1 MKFAPDGYSTIW
13 IAAAISIVFIAIGWW
28 LGSWPQWLFF
38 GLAVFITGF
47 TVFFFRDPDR
57 VTPQDPNLLIS
68 PADGKVIL
76 IQRVVEAN
84 YLKEEV
90 TQVSIFL
97 SPMNVHVN
105 RIPLSGVVEYKMYH
119 PGEYLVAWHE
129 KASLL
134 NERAEFGVRHASG
147 TKMYFKQIT
156 GFIARRITFHINEG
170 DTVAAGD
177 RFGIMKFGSR
187 MDLLIPDSIELNVN
201 IGDITVAGETILG
214 RIR

>member
-13 IAAAISIVFIAIGWW
+13 IAVAISLVLIAIGWW

-38 GLAVFITGF
+38 GLAVFISGF
-47 TVFFFRDPDR
+47 TVYFFRDPDR
-57 VTPQDPNLLIS
+57 VIPQDPNLLIS

-76 IQRVVEAN
+76 IQRVVEPN

-105 RIPLSGVVEYKMYH
+105 RIPMSGMVEYSMYH

-147 TKMYFKQIT
+147 AKMYFKQIT

-170 DTVAAGD
+170 DAVTAGD

-187 MDLLIPDSIELNVN
+187 MDLLIPDSIQLNVN

>member
-1 MKFAPDGYSTIW
+1 MKFAPDGYSTIR
-13 IAAAISIVFIAIGWW
+13 IAFTLSIIFIAIGWW
-28 LGSWPQWLFF
+28 LGSWAEWLFYS
-38 GLAVFITGF
+38 LAFF
-47 TVFFFRDPDR
+47 TTAFTLFFFRDPDR
-57 VTPQDPNLLIS
+57 ESPTDLNLLIS

-76 IQRVVEAN
+76 IQRVFEPN
-84 YLKEEV
+84 YLKEDV

-105 RIPLSGVVEYKMYH
+105 RIPMSGVVEYKMYH

-147 TKMYFKQIT
+147 AKMYFKQIT
-156 GFIARRITFHINEG
+156 GFIARRITFHIAEG
-170 DTVAAGD
+170 DSVTAGD

-187 MDLLIPDSIELNVN
+187 MDLLIPDSIELNVS
-201 IGDITVAGETILG
+201 IGDITVAGETIMG

>member
-1 MKFAPDGYSTIW
+1 M
-13 IAAAISIVFIAIGWW
+13 
-28 LGSWPQWLFF
+28 
-38 GLAVFITGF
+38 
-47 TVFFFRDPDR
+47 FFFRDPDR
-57 VTPQDPNLLIS
+57 MTPQDPNLLIS

-76 IQRVVEAN
+76 VQRVFEPN

-105 RIPLSGVVEYKMYH
+105 RIPMSGVVEYSKYH
-119 PGEYLVAWHE
+119 PGDYLVAWHE

-134 NERAEFGVRHASG
+134 NERAEFGVRHSSG
-147 TKMYFKQIT
+147 AKMYFKQIT
-156 GFIARRITFHINEG
+156 GFIARRITFHISEG
-170 DTVAAGD
+170 DSVVAGE

-187 MDLLIPDSIELNVN
+187 MDLLIPDSIELNVT
-201 IGDITVAGETILG
+201 IGDITVAGETIMG

>member
-13 IAAAISIVFIAIGWW
+13 IAIAISLVFVAIGWW

-38 GLAVFITGF
+38 VLAAFITAF

-57 VTPQDPNLLIS
+57 VIPQDPNLLIS

-76 IQRVVEAN
+76 IQRVFEPN
-84 YLKEEV
+84 YMKEEV

-105 RIPLSGVVEYKMYH
+105 RIPMSGVVEYKKYH
-119 PGEYLVAWHE
+119 PGQYLVAWHE
-129 KASLL
+129 KASTL

-147 TKMYFKQIT
+147 AKMYFKQIT

-170 DTVAAGD
+170 DAVAAGD

-201 IGDITVAGETILG
+201 IGDITVAGETIMG